1 MYKVGVIGSPAG
13 VERVLEVAVEYTD
26 EMEFYPFPYNEP
38 KEIKDTVHEHD
49 SFVDAWLFSGPA
61 PYMIS
66 QKELQSSKDIVF
78 ISTTETPYLKC
89 LLDMWHEQGKLLTS
103 ISLDLPESSM
113 KYRHEPGEWIKMG
126 PEDVYIITIDDKT
139 PEELIEYHLD
149 LWNKGLIEGVMT
161 CFTPVLEALRKVG
174 IPTYVLETSKM
185 EARQTLQ
192 ILSEK
197 VRTSYFKDTQI
208 GVEIFEIENFDSNIE
223 KIQTPY
229 HLEYTELRLKETF
242 LHLCKQLD
250 GSLMEKGNGRYSIF
264 STRGAI
270 EREIPELKETVY
282 KLSLE
287 TNSPVAIGIGFGE
300 TVLLAE
306 INAHHA
312 LQKSKEKPGRGIVMI
327 QENGMIVESVGQEEN
342 IAYFAHSKDM
352 DLLDKLKKGNISIK
366 AYNMI
371 EALIRKMSWS
381 EFKTKDLATH
391 LKMSERNAQRIM
403 AYLCDVN
410 LAECIGEESF
420 HSKGRPSK
428 IYRLKYQAS
437 F

>member
-1 MYKVGVIGSPAG
+1 MYKVGVIGSLAG
-13 VERVLEVAVEYTD
+13 VERILDVAKEFTN
-26 EMEFYPFPYNEP
+26 EMEFYPFPYYEP
-38 KEIKDTVHEHD
+38 KEIKDTVLKND

-66 QKELQSSKDIVF
+66 QKELQSSKDIVY
-78 ISTTETPYLKC
+78 ISTTEAPYLKC
-89 LLDMWHEQGKLLTS
+89 LLDMWYEQGKMLKS
-103 ISLDLPESSM
+103 ISIDLPGSSM
-113 KYRHEPGEWIKMG
+113 KYRHEPSTWIKMS
-126 PEDVYIITIDDKT
+126 PEDVYFITIDEKT
-139 PEELIEYHLD
+139 LEELIECHLD
-149 LWNKGLIEGVMT
+149 LWNNGRIQGVIT
-161 CFTPVLEALRKVG
+161 CFIQVSEALRKVG

-185 EARQTLQ
+185 ETRQALK

-208 GVEIFEIENFDSNIE
+208 GIEIFEIENFDANIE
-223 KIQTPY
+223 KNQTPY
-229 HLEYTELRLKETF
+229 HLEFTGLRLKET
-242 LHLCKQLD
+242 LLLLCKQLD

-270 EREIPELKETVY
+270 ERKIPELQETVH

-287 TNSPVAIGIGFGE
+287 TNSQVAIGIGFGE

-306 INAHHA
+306 NNAYKA

-327 QENGMIVESVGQEEN
+327 QENGMIIEAVGEEEN

-352 DLLDKLKKGNISIK
+352 DLLNKLKKGNISIK

-381 EFKTKDLATH
+381 EFKTKDLAIH

-403 AYLCDVN
+403 AYLCDVD

-428 IYRLKYQAS
+428 IYRLKAS
-437 F
+437 L